1 MSDSRSKVLI
11 AAAELAA
18 LLDARTPVVLLDI
31 RDEPGAPSAAAQE
44 RPRIPG
50 AVAAYLATEFSGP
63 PTALG
68 GRRPLPD
75 IAALQAHARRWGIDP
90 GSAVVVYDDNSGAQA
105 ARAWWT
111 LRWAGVDNVRLL
123 DGGLAAWREGGRPTT
138 TVVPEPRAGS
148 VVLSAG
154 HLPTIEAD
162 HAATL
167 AARAV
172 LLDARGRA
180 AYLGAPAQ
188 PGKPPS
194 GHIPGAISAPSGD
207 NIAADGCFRS
217 TADLRAHFATL
228 GVFGHRPIGV
238 YCGSGNAAA
247 HEIAALSAIGI
258 EAALYVGSWSAW
270 SADPARPVAVGDDA
284 AAQLE
289 PSAGT
294 S

>member
-1 MSDSRSKVLI
+1 
-11 AAAELAA
+11 
-18 LLDARTPVVLLDI
+18 
-31 RDEPGAPSAAAQE
+31 
-44 RPRIPG
+44 
-50 AVAAYLATEFSGP
+50 
-63 PTALG
+63 
-68 GRRPLPD
+68 LPD
-75 IAALQAHARRWGIDP
+75 VATLQAHARRWGIHP
-90 GSAVVVYDDNSGAQA
+90 GSPVVVYDDNSGSQA

-123 DGGLAAWREGGRPTT
+123 DGGLDAWRAGGRPTT
-138 TVVPEPRAGS
+138 TVAAEPRAGS

-154 HLPTIEAD
+154 NLPTIEAD

-180 AYLGAPAQ
+180 AYLGAPAV

-207 NIAADGCFRS
+207 NIAADGRFKPS
-217 TADLRAHFATL
+217 EELRAHFATL
-228 GVFGHRPIGV
+228 GVFCHRPIGV

-270 SADPARPVAVGDDA
+270 SADPARPVAIGDDDA
-284 AAQLE
+284 AR
-289 PSAGT
+289 SGSRAGA

>member
-1 MSDSRSKVLI
+1 MSDPRSRTLVTV
-11 AAAELAA
+11 AELAA
-18 LLDARTPVVLLDI
+18 LLDAHSPVVLLDI
-31 RDEPGAPSAAAQE
+31 RDEPGAPADK
-44 RPRIPG
+44 PRFPG
-50 AVAAYLATEFSGP
+50 ALPAFRATEFRGP
-63 PTALG
+63 PTPLG

-75 IAALQAHARRWGIDP
+75 IAALQEHARRWGIRRD
-90 GSAVVVYDDNSGAQA
+90 SAVVVYDDSTGAQA

-111 LRWAGVDNVRLL
+111 LRWAGVETIRLL
-123 DGGLAAWREGGRPTT
+123 DGGLAAWRAAGRPVTT
-138 TVVPEPRAGS
+138 ASAAPRAGDI
-148 VVLSAG
+148 VLSAG

-180 AYLGAPAQ
+180 AYLGAPAE

-207 NIAADGCFRS
+207 NIAADGRFKPS
-217 TADLRAHFATL
+217 ADLRAHFATL

-270 SADPARPVAVGDDA
+270 SADQARPVAVGEEGTRRAPAGA
-284 AAQLE
+284 A
-289 PSAGT
+289 G
-294 S
+294 